1 MLYQKKKTTTR
12 VPIVVRVA
20 DRKIP
25 GNTFQTVYRITAG
38 DETCFR
44 GTDVLAYWF
53 YTLHLSLFLQI
64 KHYIIMLQIKKIN
77 KIMLVLFFFD
87 LK

>member
-1 MLYQKKKTTTR
+1 MYQKKKTTTR

-38 DETCFR
+38 DGNVLPWHWCTCL
-44 GTDVLAYWF
+44 LALYIAPLPF
-53 YTLHLSLFLQI
+53 SPI

-77 KIMLVLFFFD
+77 NIILYCFL
-87 LK
+87 